1 MTALI
6 KEDRARGITT
16 RLYAL
21 DSASDAKKVHAQAVS
36 APTDVAAIK
45 AAIDQI
51 NAVWQPAY
59 IVLLGGPDLV
69 ATVNLTNPLWTGN
82 PADDPD
88 QFIPSDLPYA
98 CDGPLTLSPADY
110 RGPTRVVGRLP
121 DPVGDADLAAF
132 VDNLSS
138 AAQGK
143 SFLRTSPEPVFAVSA
158 KVWQR
163 STQLSVAALPDVSGE
178 LHTSPPDGPMWTAA
192 EMAPAIH
199 FVNCHGAEFDP
210 NWYGQLSPNNWNLPV
225 AIAASGLPG
234 LVPRGAVVAS
244 ECCYGTSHWPPSAAH
259 GQASVATTYL
269 REGAA
274 GVFGASTVAYGPA
287 ASNAYADVICRMFV
301 SEVLNGASL
310 GRAVLVARQRFV
322 QAQSFLDPT
331 DLKTL
336 AQFNLLGDP
345 AAVAFVTS
353 PPAPPALPGSR
364 RVAAPKSVPT
374 PATSRG
380 RSHAPWPAREHRRRF
395 GPIDLCLC
403 RPTAPAGRAHGSG
416 TGRAPGPR
424 TARADDDTHVR
435 RRDAV
440 RTTAR
445 STGDRGH
452 RWHLT
457 ACACRVRTASRHS
470 ATVVGGRTR
479 GRCRAR
485 STRGGAQVMTQ
496 HVRGVVSVQRVAR
509 GSKSEQPAVVLQTPE
524 RSWVLRRVGG
534 PPFGV
539 DVELA
544 LWAGKTVDVTG
555 YAGSGVF
562 LLTERPTEVTG

>member
-1 MTALI
+1 MPSVPVIKVLVTHQEAARAKYGRAGWTKIRHAATALI
-6 KEDRARGITT
+6 KADRTRGITT
-16 RLYAL
+16 RLFAL
-21 DSASDAKKVHAQAVS
+21 DSTSDAKKVHGQAVS

-51 NAVWQPAY
+51 STFWQPAY

-110 RGPTRVVGRLP
+110 RGPTRVVGRIP
-121 DPVGDADLAAF
+121 DLVGDTDLAAF
-132 VDNLSS
+132 VDNLSL

-143 SFLRTSPEPVFAVSA
+143 SLLRTSPEPVFAVSA

-163 STQLSVAALPDVSGE
+163 STQLSVAALPDTSCDV
-178 LHTSPPDGPMWTAA
+178 HTSPPDGPMWTAG

-210 NWYGQLSPNNWNLPV
+210 NWYGQQSPNNWNLPIAV
-225 AIAASGLPG
+225 AASGLPG

-244 ECCYGTSHWPPSAAH
+244 ECCYGTSHWPPSAAQ

-301 SEVLNGASL
+301 AEVLNGASL
-310 GRAVLVARQRFV
+310 GRAVLVARQQFV

-345 AAVAFVTS
+345 ATVAFVTP
-353 PPAPPALPGSR
+353 PPAAPALPGSR
-364 RVAAPKSVPT
+364 RVAAPKSIPT
-374 PATSRG
+374 PATSPVVLMRRG
-380 RSHAPWPAREHRRRF
+380 QLASIGAA
-395 GPIDLCLC
+395 L
-403 RPTAPAGRAHGSG
+403 
-416 TGRAPGPR
+416 
-424 TARADDDTHVR
+424 
-435 RRDAV
+435 
-440 RTTAR
+440 AR
-445 STGDRGH
+445 STF
-452 RWHLT
+452 
-457 ACACRVRTASRHS
+457 ACADLPRRRAGLTVTALAGLLGR
-470 ATVVGGRTR
+470 ALPGRTTIR
-479 GRCRAR
+479 TFDAETPSKPPPEAQAIVDTAGTAPRA
-485 STRGGAQVMTQ
+485 
-496 HVRGVVSVQRVAR
+496 HVAYVAR
-509 GSKSEQPAVVLQTPE
+509 AGIRPPSLVVVREAGAEPE
-524 RSWVLRRVGG
+524 VRV
-534 PPFGV
+534 
-539 DVELA
+539 VER
-544 LWAGKTVDVTG
+544 K
-555 YAGSGVF
+555 
-562 LLTERPTEVTG
+562 